1 MVNPGSNSPELT
13 RGSSL
18 ARPETVEGF
27 GFLAPAT
34 KWPAE
39 TTYVTLAIP
48 RVEWCS
54 QLRRGR
60 PISTAASSKAAAGVR
75 VSVETALRGTSEQ
88 SKTLRSLLGSPGA
101 R

>member
-1 MVNPGSNSPELT
+1 M
-13 RGSSL
+13 
-18 ARPETVEGF
+18 VEGF
-27 GFLAPAT
+27 GFLAPAI

-75 VSVETALRGTSEQ
+75 VSAVSALGCTGGETGGGLG
-88 SKTLRSLLGSPGA
+88 LLGSS
-101 R
+101 

>member
-13 RGSSL
+13 RGSSP

-39 TTYVTLAIP
+39 TTHVTLAIP
-48 RVEWCS
+48 RVEWCT
-54 QLRRGR
+54 QLRWRWPR
-60 PISTAASSKAAAGVR
+60 TMAAMASVAAGVR
-75 VSVETALRGTSEQ
+75 ASNESTVQGMA
-88 SKTLRSLLGSPGA
+88 GA
-101 R
+101 AGGRVRPVGVQ